1 MKQLLQ
7 DARTGELKIAEVP
20 APQLLPGCVL
30 VRVAASLVSAG
41 TERASAEFASKSL
54 LAKAKAR
61 PDLVRDVLAKIK
73 RDGLASTL
81 QTVRSRLDQ
90 PQSLGYSSAGEV
102 AAVGDG
108 IADINVGDR
117 VACAGAGYA
126 VHSEFACVPRILV
139 AKIPERDVF
148 FMETRLA
155 ASPQTEQARSPHG
168 KVSYEEAAFGTVGAI
183 CLHGIRTAEV
193 ALGDT
198 VAVIGLGLL
207 GQITVQSLKA
217 AGCRVFGMD
226 LLQQRAGLAIGS
238 GAEAACASAR
248 EFRDLCFQKTGGAGV
263 DSVLITA
270 ETPSSE
276 PVNLAAELARD
287 RAIVV
292 AVGTVG
298 MDLQRKLYYEKE
310 LDFRI
315 SRSYGPGRYDVA
327 YEQKGRDYPIGHVRW
342 TETRNLEAFLRFIA
356 DGKMNL
362 PLLITHRFP
371 LEQATRAYD
380 LITGSAGEPFLAAL
394 ITYADSDSGIA
405 RNLLERISVG
415 AVAPSSDSIGLG
427 VLGAGNFAQNT
438 LLPALKAISGVSFI
452 GVCNATGPRSRSAAE
467 KFGFSYCSNSERE
480 LLQDPK
486 IKAVLIATR
495 HNLHA
500 SESLAALRAGKA
512 VFCEKPLCLNECE
525 LAELVCALS
534 RATAPGEN
542 APLLMVGFNR
552 RFAPMAIQMKKF
564 LAEAHEPLAIHYR
577 VNAGYIPADHWVND
591 PEQGG
596 GRILGEVCHFV
607 DFLCFLADASPIEV
621 QAQTVGNPGQYSM
634 DNVVASLKFANGS
647 LGTISYLANGDK
659 SAAKERVEVFGGGS
673 VAILEDFRRL
683 ELVRYGRKQI
693 TRARW
698 RQDKGHQAEIQAF
711 VDALRGKTPAPIR
724 FDRIVGSTL
733 ATLRL
738 QNSCQTGQ
746 PLTVDVNEFVASA
759 AKGKLTQ

>member
-7 DARTGELKIAEVP
+7 DAHTGELKVAEVP

-41 TERASAEFASKSL
+41 TERASAEFASKGL
-54 LAKAKAR
+54 FAKAKAR
-61 PDLVRDVLAKIK
+61 PDLVRDVLAKMR
-73 RDGLASTL
+73 RDGLASTI
-81 QTVRSRLDQ
+81 QTVRARLDQ
-90 PQSLGYSSAGEV
+90 PQSVGYSSAGVVV
-102 AAVGDG
+102 AVSDG

-117 VACAGAGYA
+117 VACAGAGFA
-126 VHSEFACVPRILV
+126 VHAEIACVPRLLV
-139 AKIPERDVF
+139 AKIPEGGD
-148 FMETRLA
+148 
-155 ASPQTEQARSPHG
+155 ASSKRVSN
-168 KVSYEEAAFGTVGAI
+168 KVSNEEAAFGTVGAI

-193 ALGDT
+193 VLGDT

-207 GQITVQSLKA
+207 GQITVQLLKA

-226 LLQQRAGLAIGS
+226 LLRQRADLASAS
-238 GAEAACASAR
+238 GAEAVSTSTR
-248 EFRDLCFQKTGGAGV
+248 EFRDLCFQKTGGVGV

-342 TETRNLEAFLRFIA
+342 TETRNMEAFLQFIA
-356 DGKMNL
+356 DGKLSL

-371 LEQATRAYD
+371 MEQATRAYD
-380 LITGSAGEPFLAAL
+380 LITGSTVEPFLAAL
-394 ITYADSDSGIA
+394 LTYAGAESESGSPP
-405 RNLLERISVG
+405 NLLERISVSDRVS
-415 AVAPSSDSIGLG
+415 AVAPSSGSIGLG
-427 VLGAGNFAQNT
+427 VLGAGSFAQNT
-438 LLPALKAISGVSFI
+438 LLPVLKAIAGVSFI
-452 GVCNATGPRSRSAAE
+452 GVCNATGPRSRKAAE
-467 KFGFSYCSNSERE
+467 KFGFSYCSNSEAE
-480 LLQDPK
+480 LLQDPT

-500 SESLAALRAGKA
+500 TQALAALRAGKA
-512 VFCEKPLCLNECE
+512 VFCEKPLCLNEGE
-525 LAELVCALS
+525 LAALVCVTSKSAS
-534 RATAPGEN
+534 AEADT
-542 APLLMVGFNR
+542 PLLMVGFNR
-552 RFAPMAIQMKKF
+552 RFAPMAIQMKRF
-564 LAEAHEPLAIHYR
+564 LSDIHEPLSIHYR
-577 VNAGYIPADHWVND
+577 VNAGYIPSDHWVND

-607 DFLCFLADASPIEV
+607 DFLCFLAGACPVEV
-621 QAQTVGNPGQYSM
+621 QAQTVGNPGQYSQ
-634 DNVVASLKFANGS
+634 DNVVASLKFSNGT

-659 SAAKERVEVFGGGS
+659 SVSKERVEVFGGGS
-673 VAILEDFRRL
+673 VATLEDFRRL
-683 ELVRYGRKQI
+683 ELVRNGHKQI

-698 RQDKGHQAEIQAF
+698 AQDKGHKAEMQAF
-711 VDALRGKTPAPIR
+711 VDALLGKAPPPIS
-724 FDRIVGSTL
+724 FEQVVGSTL

-746 PLTVDVNEFVASA
+746 PLRVQLSEFVASA
-759 AKGKLTQ
+759 LQDKCAN

>member
-7 DARTGELKIAEVP
+7 DARTGELKVAEVP

-41 TERASAEFASKSL
+41 TERASSEFASKNL

-61 PDLVRDVLAKIK
+61 PDLVRDVLAKMR

-90 PQSLGYSSAGEV
+90 PQLVGYSSAGEV
-102 AAVGDG
+102 VALGDG
-108 IADINVGDR
+108 VADVNVGDR

-126 VHSEFACVPRILV
+126 VHAEFVCVPRMLV
-139 AKIPERDVF
+139 AKIPESR
-148 FMETRLA
+148 ET
-155 ASPQTEQARSPHG
+155 ST
-168 KVSYEEAAFGTVGAI
+168 VSYEEAAFGTVGAI

-198 VAVIGLGLL
+198 VAIIGLGLL
-207 GQITVQSLKA
+207 GQITVQLLKA

-226 LLQQRAGLAIGS
+226 LLRPRADLAIGS
-238 GAEAACASAR
+238 GAEAACTGAR
-248 EFRDLCFQKTGGAGV
+248 EFRDLCFQKTGGLGV

-298 MDLQRKLYYEKE
+298 MELQRKLYYEKE

-315 SRSYGPGRYDVA
+315 SRSYGPGRYDAA

-342 TETRNLEAFLRFIA
+342 TETRNLEAFLQFIA
-356 DGKMNL
+356 DGKLNL
-362 PLLITHRFP
+362 PSLITHRFP
-371 LEQATRAYD
+371 MQQATQATRAYD
-380 LITGSAGEPFLAAL
+380 LITGRSREPFLAAL
-394 ITYADSDSGIA
+394 FTYAGAESGTA
-405 RNLLERISVG
+405 PNLSEKIPVS
-415 AVAPSSDSIGLG
+415 AVVPSPGSIGLG

-438 LLPALKAISGVSFI
+438 LLPALKAIPGVSFI
-452 GVCNATGPRSRSAAE
+452 GVCNATGPRSRNAAE
-467 KFGFSYCSNSERE
+467 KFGFSYCSNSEAE

-486 IKAVLIATR
+486 VKAVLIATR

-500 SESLAALRAGKA
+500 SQSVAALRAGKA
-512 VFCEKPLCLNECE
+512 VFCEKPLCLNEGE
-525 LAELVCALS
+525 LAALVCAMS
-534 RATAPGEN
+534 SSATAEEN

-552 RFAPMAIQMKKF
+552 RFAPMAVQMKQF
-564 LAEAHEPLAIHYR
+564 SSEIHEPLAIHYR

-607 DFLCFLADASPIEV
+607 DFLCFLAGACPIEV
-621 QAQTVGNPGQYSM
+621 QAQTIGNPGQYSM
-634 DNVVASLKFANGS
+634 DNVIASLKFANGT
-647 LGTISYLANGDK
+647 LGTITYLASGDK
-659 SAAKERVEVFGGGS
+659 SASKERVEVFGGGS

-683 ELVRYGRKQI
+683 ELVRNGRKQI

-698 RQDKGHQAEIQAF
+698 RQDKGHKAEMQAF
-711 VDALRGKTPAPIR
+711 VDALRGKTPPPIP
-724 FDRIVGSTL
+724 FEQLVGSTL

-738 QNSCQTGQ
+738 QHSCQTGQ
-746 PLTVDVNEFVASA
+746 PLMVQLSEFVASA
-759 AKGKLTQ
+759 LQEKSTH